1 MNLVPWKKK
10 GEDRGAA
17 RPLDLFR
24 RQMDR
29 LFEDFLGDW
38 ALAGRGEGFLPR
50 LDVSENEKEVVVSA
64 ELPGMDE
71 KDVEVSLSN
80 GRLVISG
87 EKKDQREEKN
97 RSYHLVER
105 SWGSFS
111 RAVDLGE
118 AVDSGKATAAYK
130 NGILTVTVPKT
141 EAAKPK
147 KISIRSS

>member
-10 GEDRGAA
+10 GEERGAA

-24 RQMDR
+24 RQVDR

-38 ALAGRGEGFLPR
+38 SLAGRGQGFLPR
-50 LDVSENEKEVVVSA
+50 LDVSENDREVVVTA

-71 KDVEVSLSN
+71 KDVDVSLSN
-80 GRLVISG
+80 GRLVSSG

-97 RSYHLVER
+97 RAYHLVER
-105 SWGSFS
+105 SYGSFS

-118 AVDSGKATAAYK
+118 AVDSGKAAAAYK

-141 EAAKPK
+141 EAAKPR
-147 KISIRSS
+147 KISIKSS